1 MALSHT
7 DSASATDFESFV
19 REHRPLIVTICWLY
33 ARNASEFDDLY
44 QEILLHLWRGL
55 NRFEGRSRTTSWVY
69 RICLNTCIS
78 CYRRERRHRNML
90 PLEYGSALPADEE
103 NRTEQLKELYKLI
116 DRLDPIE
123 KALILL
129 WLDEVPYDE
138 IAAITGLGRNTVA
151 SKLRRIRLK
160 LREQAEN
167 Q

>member
-7 DSASATDFESFV
+7 DPTPAIDFESFV
-19 REHRPLIVTICWLY
+19 REHRPLIVKICWLY
-33 ARNASEFDDLY
+33 ARNSSDFDDLY

-55 NRFEGRSRTTSWVY
+55 DRFEGRSRTTSWVY

-90 PLEYGSALPADEE
+90 PLEYGTALPADEE